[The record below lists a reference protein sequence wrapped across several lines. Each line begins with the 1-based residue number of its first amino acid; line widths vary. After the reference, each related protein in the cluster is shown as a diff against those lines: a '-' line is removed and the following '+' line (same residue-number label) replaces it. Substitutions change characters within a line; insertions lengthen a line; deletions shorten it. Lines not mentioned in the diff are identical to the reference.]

1 MKKYIYTTLVL
12 ICCSLIV
19 DPVHAQ
25 DDSKSAEFISSG
37 SIITSINFGYLG
49 AERDRNFN
57 HEFEKSFK
65 NLSYDLRFSYF
76 LTNTIAL
83 SSSISNIITS
93 RNLFDYYNDIGAFKI
108 DDRSIKLGLGAG
120 YYHPI
125 TLNDKSTR
133 LFIEGG
139 LFRYSSTYKVSNYQ
153 SSFDK
158 SYTGYS
164 MATGFIIPLSTRLLL
179 NLSLKRDAFPEEY
192 ILGTSQNGIYTE
204 ISRDTKWNSE
214 INLNI
219 GFSIKF

>member
-1 MKKYIYTTLVL
+1 MKYFIYTT
-12 ICCSLIV
+12 IV
-19 DPVHAQ
+19 VISASIFTGQAYAQ
-25 DDSKSAEFISSG
+25 KNSESANFLSSG
-37 SIITSINFGYLG
+37 SIITTINFGYLG

-125 TLNDKSTR
+125 TLNNKSTR

-153 SSFDK
+153 SSIDK

-164 MATGFIIPLSTRLLL
+164 MATGFIVPLSTRLLL
-179 NLSLKRDAFPEEY
+179 NLSLKRDAFPEDY
-192 ILGTSQNGIYTE
+192 ILGTSQNGVYTE
-204 ISRDTKWNSE
+204 ISRETKWNSE